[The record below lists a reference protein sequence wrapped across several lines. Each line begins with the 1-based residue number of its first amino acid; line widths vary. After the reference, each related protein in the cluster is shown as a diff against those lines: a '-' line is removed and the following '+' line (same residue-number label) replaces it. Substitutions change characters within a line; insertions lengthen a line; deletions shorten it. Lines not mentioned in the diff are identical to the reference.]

1 MLKPKIAPLTS
12 ARFAAAIYVIL
23 FHTAYASG
31 FQMPGGLRAFLSLGS
46 AAVSFFFVLSGFIL
60 AIVYLSAGKAVDARK
75 FWIARFARIYP
86 LYILLFVLDTPYI
99 LFQKAAT
106 QGWYSAAWKTSAD
119 FVAGVFLLQ
128 GWYPS
133 LNTINFPSW
142 SLSDETFFY
151 LLFPAVGL
159 AIWKLKPR
167 YAVLFGVGLYFVTV
181 LVGLWFSHAGIAPD
195 HSFNL
200 PLMRAAEFVLGIVA
214 CKLFIAASHNQTYRV
229 LLHHAAL
236 PTIIAGFALLY
247 LAASVPLPFPHEM
260 VSGVLL
266 APLSVALI
274 VALSSEPAGI
284 AGVMSASLP
293 VLLGES
299 SFALYLLHV
308 PLWQAF
314 VWLKLGG
321 VRSHYI
327 GFLVVAVLMSVC
339 SFYFFEGPMRRKILN
354 HLATGRQRLFADS
367 IYWTTR
373 PEQITADRPSS
384 SQI

>member
-12 ARFAAAIYVIL
+12 ARFAAALYVIL

-31 FQMPGGLRAFLSLGS
+31 FQMPAWLRTFISLGS
-46 AAVSFFFVLSGFIL
+46 ASVSFFFVLSGFIL
-60 AIVYLSAGKAVDARK
+60 AIVYLSSGREVDSRK

-106 QGWYSAAWKTSAD
+106 QGWLSSAWKTSID
-119 FVAGVFLLQ
+119 FIAGVFLLQ

-142 SLSDETFFY
+142 SLSDEAFFY
-151 LLFPAVGL
+151 LLFPFVGL

-167 YAVLFGVGLYFVTV
+167 YAILFGFGLYVVTVWVGLC
-181 LVGLWFSHAGIAPD
+181 FSHVGIAPD
-195 HSFNL
+195 HSFDL
-200 PLMRAAEFVLGIVA
+200 PLMRAAEFVLGIAA
-214 CKLFIAASHNQTYRV
+214 CKIFIAASHHQKYRV

-236 PTIIAGFALLY
+236 PTIVLGIILLY

-260 VSGVLL
+260 LSGVLL

-284 AGVMSASLP
+284 AGIMSAGLP

-308 PLWQAF
+308 PLWQVF

-327 GFLVVAVLMSVC
+327 GFILIAVLMSVC
-339 SFYFFEGPMRRKILN
+339 SFHFFEGPMRRRVLN
-354 HLATGRQRLFADS
+354 HFGYGKAEVAR
-367 IYWTTR
+367 
-373 PEQITADRPSS
+373 
-384 SQI
+384 